1 MAESEASNVRHLKC
15 SRCGRAMDENAKC
28 AVCGQPLCLY
38 DMRELEGYGMLCPR
52 CYEDLSFLY
61 YSKKCDITR

>member
-1 MAESEASNVRHLKC
+1 MAESYLKC
-15 SRCGRAMDENAKC
+15 SRCGRNMDENAKC

-52 CYEDLSFLY
+52 CYEDLSFQY
-61 YSKKCDITR
+61 HSKKCDIKR